1 MVEEEA
7 KDYEIEVWGLLI
19 VNAKSKEQAR
29 VMAEK
34 KMRTFDEYRIEH
46 IS

>member
-1 MVEEEA
+1 MSET
-7 KDYEIEVWGLLI
+7 YEIEVWGLLI
-19 VNAKSKEQAR
+19 VNAESKAAAR

-34 KMRTFDEYRIEH
+34 KMRLFDEYRIEN